1 MNHLEDFHEDILA
14 KAMRGLNI
22 GKQDIASRLDVER
35 SDVDSILDGR
45 VDEVLIRSMA
55 ELLKLDARKLMKSA
69 RKEWFP
75 SSIGLNCLKKFSS
88 SYGDMMVN
96 AYVVWDETTLDA
108 WIFDTGTDSG
118 PILQFLDKRNLK
130 VNAIFLTHTH
140 RDHIACL
147 EDLKEN
153 TGNSLV

>member
-55 ELLKLDARKLMKSA
+55 ELLKA
-69 RKEWFP
+69 
-75 SSIGLNCLKKFSS
+75 
-88 SYGDMMVN
+88 
-96 AYVVWDETTLDA
+96 
-108 WIFDTGTDSG
+108 
-118 PILQFLDKRNLK
+118 
-130 VNAIFLTHTH
+130 
-140 RDHIACL
+140 
-147 EDLKEN
+147 
-153 TGNSLV
+153 